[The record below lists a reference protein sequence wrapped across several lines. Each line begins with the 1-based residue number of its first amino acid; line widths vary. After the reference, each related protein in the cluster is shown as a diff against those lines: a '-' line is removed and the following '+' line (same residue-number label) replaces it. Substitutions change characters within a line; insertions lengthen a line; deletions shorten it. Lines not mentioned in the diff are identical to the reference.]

1 MKMKSL
7 RAGFESLAMALR
19 AAVFSCALN
28 IKQALP
34 RLCALALLT
43 VLLGCAGTSEFD
55 NPGRNLS
62 LAKGIPSY
70 GATKL
75 DFPSGRNRAFRVEIF
90 EPVIVAVASGPQGWG
105 FFQFPSIAR
114 WSDGTLSASWSM
126 AADSVASYGKGG
138 SGDAISK
145 DGGTTWG
152 PLTGQRGIAGLL
164 LPNGDR
170 IAATTPDRPRFPSC
184 GFPGPWVK
192 PWILTPK

>member
-19 AAVFSCALN
+19 AAVFSCVLN

-75 DFPSGRNRAFRVEIF
+75 DFPSGRNRAFRVEIS
-90 EPVIVAVASGPQGWG
+90 EPVIVAVASGPQG
-105 FFQFPSIAR
+105 
-114 WSDGTLSASWSM
+114 
-126 AADSVASYGKGG
+126 
-138 SGDAISK
+138 
-145 DGGTTWG
+145 
-152 PLTGQRGIAGLL
+152 
-164 LPNGDR
+164 
-170 IAATTPDRPRFPSC
+170 
-184 GFPGPWVK
+184 
-192 PWILTPK
+192 